1 MSRIKELID
10 GIKTA
15 NEAAEIVKL
24 NMVDYLVG
32 LDIKST
38 NELDELIERL
48 HQFKELKDKTQEAI
62 DGICEVLR
70 KAGDL
75 NEN

>member
-10 GIKTA
+10 EIKTA
-15 NEAAEIVKL
+15 NEKAEIAKL
-24 NMVDYLVG
+24 NMVDYLVD
-32 LDIKST
+32 LDIKSN

-48 HQFKELKDKTQEAI
+48 HQFKELKDQTQEAI

>member
-10 GIKTA
+10 EIKMA
-15 NEAAEIVKL
+15 NEKAEIAKL
-24 NMVDYLVG
+24 NMVDYLVN
-32 LDIKST
+32 LDIKSN
-38 NELDELIERL
+38 NELDELIEKL
-48 HQFKELKDKTQEAI
+48 HQFKELKDQTQEAI

-75 NEN
+75 HEN